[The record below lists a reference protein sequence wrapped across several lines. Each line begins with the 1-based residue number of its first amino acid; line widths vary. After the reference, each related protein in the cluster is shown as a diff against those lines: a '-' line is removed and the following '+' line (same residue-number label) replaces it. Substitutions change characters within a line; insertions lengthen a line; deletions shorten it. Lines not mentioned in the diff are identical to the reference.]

1 MKGYRLK
8 NDIKNENYPKGTLE
22 LHTKKDKTVNKQLKL
37 YYFGIKYIEHNE
49 VEQLYYHK
57 VCDEEAAEDVIK
69 LLLNALKNQ
78 LNIPKKDILKSWF
91 HPVELCDEFV
101 ICIDD
106 SVEGISKNKIYKIE
120 YEIVKND
127 GTFYDVIDDYGIMNQ
142 FRAYRFYKINN

>member
-1 MKGYRLK
+1 MKGYQPK
-8 NDIKNENYPKGTLE
+8 YDIKNKKLPKGDFGTPY
-22 LHTKKDKTVNKQLKL
+22 KKDKTINKQLKL

-57 VCDEEAAEDVIK
+57 VCDKKTAKDVLK
-69 LLLNALKNQ
+69 SLLDALKNQ
-78 LNIPKKDILKSWF
+78 LNISEKDILKSWF
-91 HPVELCDEFV
+91 HPVELCNKFA

-127 GTFYDVIDDYGIMNQ
+127 GTFYDIIDDYGIMNQ
-142 FRAYRFYKINN
+142 FKSCRFIKINN